1 MKKHIVYI
9 LLSCITL
16 VSCSLYELDNQE
28 PPKSEVYG
36 NLVYNG
42 QVVPVKNGQI
52 PLNFYQDSYKGN
64 GNFQVMPSQDGKIN
78 ALLFDGEYKIILEPK
93 RNLKEDWIE
102 YDQVKWKMED
112 GIKDLVDN
120 LLKEKSMSIE
130 DKILEVYKYICLNY
144 IYDVNVLY
152 FFRKDKSDINNVKYI
167 AVDWYGR
174 IIGEDWKEK
183 RKNHNRRIC
192 YEFARFYAKAI
203 NTLIDGNNELE
214 AFMLGLK
221 DNTHY
226 VVGLTGKEYSVVLDL
241 DDFNSIKDLTR
252 VKLGLT
258 IKGIKILRDETGKF
272 QKAVNDF
279 NKDKKE
285 ELEEVEEAKKN
296 IKSENLIEYF
306 KYVIQVLNK
315 YNIDAQGI
323 FEYMRAVVE
332 TEEIEIEKIW
342 KEDQKAPERRY
353 ERCIYFKY
361 EGNTYLIDTIEKSL
375 KNISKKDLD
384 PKIFIENPEEN
395 QYKYYGG

>member
-1 MKKHIVYI
+1 
-9 LLSCITL
+9 
-16 VSCSLYELDNQE
+16 
-28 PPKSEVYG
+28 
-36 NLVYNG
+36 
-42 QVVPVKNGQI
+42 
-52 PLNFYQDSYKGN
+52 
-64 GNFQVMPSQDGKIN
+64 
-78 ALLFDGEYKIILEPK
+78 
-93 RNLKEDWIE
+93 
-102 YDQVKWKMED
+102 
-112 GIKDLVDN
+112 
-120 LLKEKSMSIE
+120 
-130 DKILEVYKYICLNY
+130 
-144 IYDVNVLY
+144 
-152 FFRKDKSDINNVKYI
+152 
-167 AVDWYGR
+167 
-174 IIGEDWKEK
+174 
-183 RKNHNRRIC
+183 
-192 YEFARFYAKAI
+192 
-203 NTLIDGNNELE
+203 
-214 AFMLGLK
+214 MLGLK

-384 PKIFIENPEEN
+384 TKIFIENPEEN